1 MLCIQ
6 IPSHFMEFFAREPS
20 VISKWARHNVTGD
33 RIPHELLKDALAKK
47 QGFAG
52 VDLQQQILLSAADQV
67 SFLELLY
74 YRQTSNIFYCS
85 LCSVVKI
92 SKK

>member
-1 MLCIQ
+1 
-6 IPSHFMEFFAREPS
+6 MEFFAREPS

-33 RIPHELLKDALAKK
+33 RIPPELLKDALAKK

-67 SFLELLY
+67 SFCV
-74 YRQTSNIFYCS
+74 R
-85 LCSVVKI
+85 SVSVDLRLRCFIAVCLQWRKHPR
-92 SKK
+92 KK

>member
-1 MLCIQ
+1 MLFVLCVQ

-67 SFLELLY
+67 SFLVSCCTIDKRL
-74 YRQTSNIFYCS
+74 TSSIAVC
-85 LCSVVKI
+85 VQW
-92 SKK
+92 